1 MLSSKLGLKH
11 ILPQIKGKRVLMRVD
26 FNVKIK
32 EGKIKDLTRITSTIP
47 SIKAIL
53 DNGAKSLVMMSH
65 LGRPDG
71 HVVPSDSMKPIVPV
85 LEELLKKKVTFVNDC
100 VGPTVEE
107 ACKDP
112 KEGSIMLLENLRFH
126 PEEEGQKVTNG
137 KKEKSSKE
145 DIAKFRKSLTK
156 LGDIYV
162 NDAFGTCH
170 RAHSSMVGVNLPLKV
185 AGDLL
190 FKELESFARIME
202 SPSQPFIVIM
212 GGAKVADK
220 IKVIMKM
227 LDKVNEMIIGG
238 GMAFTFKKVL
248 ENMEIGDS
256 LFDPEGAKIV
266 PDIMKKAKE
275 KNVKMHFPVDF
286 LIGNKM
292 DSTSMVNL
300 VSEKEKIPKGSKM
313 LDHGPI
319 TIENFGKVI
328 QNAKTILWN
337 GPQGFFESGLFASGS
352 YGILN
357 DMIEATKKGAITVA
371 GGGETVA
378 LIEGKKGSS
387 EKLTHVS
394 TGGGASLE
402 LLEGIELPGI
412 ASLSNK

>member
-202 SPSQPFIVIM
+202 
-212 GGAKVADK
+212 
-220 IKVIMKM
+220 
-227 LDKVNEMIIGG
+227 
-238 GMAFTFKKVL
+238 
-248 ENMEIGDS
+248 
-256 LFDPEGAKIV
+256 
-266 PDIMKKAKE
+266 
-275 KNVKMHFPVDF
+275 
-286 LIGNKM
+286 
-292 DSTSMVNL
+292 
-300 VSEKEKIPKGSKM
+300 
-313 LDHGPI
+313 
-319 TIENFGKVI
+319 
-328 QNAKTILWN
+328 
-337 GPQGFFESGLFASGS
+337 
-352 YGILN
+352 
-357 DMIEATKKGAITVA
+357 
-371 GGGETVA
+371 
-378 LIEGKKGSS
+378 
-387 EKLTHVS
+387 
-394 TGGGASLE
+394 
-402 LLEGIELPGI
+402 
-412 ASLSNK
+412 